1 MILSFEIPAVPKLRP
16 RATTRGSFVR
26 MYKPEKLKNFE
37 ESIQE
42 LARTQ
47 MVGSEMFTGPLTVS
61 FNFVL
66 KKPKSV
72 KRPYPSVKP
81 DLSNLIKSV
90 EDGLNG
96 VAWKDDALI
105 CAISAS
111 KRYGN
116 EDLIV
121 VKIDNILDDNNG

>member
-1 MILSFEIPAVPKLRP
+1 
-16 RATTRGSFVR
+16 
-26 MYKPEKLKNFE
+26 
-37 ESIQE
+37 
-42 LARTQ
+42 
-47 MVGSEMFTGPLTVS
+47 MFTGPLTVS